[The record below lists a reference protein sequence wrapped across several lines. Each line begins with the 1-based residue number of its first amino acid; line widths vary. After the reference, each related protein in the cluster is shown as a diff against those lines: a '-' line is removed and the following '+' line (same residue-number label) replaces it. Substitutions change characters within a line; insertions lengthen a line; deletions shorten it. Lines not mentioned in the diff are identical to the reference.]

1 MGGID
6 AITAA
11 LDEGLKA
18 SKEGLEVNIRLIA
31 HPAFALTCTCL
42 DKEEGVNVLTAALD
56 LIKGSIESKKGSF
69 SVISQPQTLQKD
81 EQKDGGDEEDSD
93 GDSGDD
99 DKKSYKSQS
108 DPEEQDTGMGDLNED
123 QP

>member
-1 MGGID
+1 MAKCEVSCYEYEGID

-42 DKEEGVNVLTAALD
+42 DKEEGVNVLNAALD
-56 LIKGSIESKKGSF
+56 LIKASIESKKGSF

-81 EQKDGGDEEDSD
+81 E
-93 GDSGDD
+93 

-123 QP
+123 QLKAMEK